1 MKLADII
8 VPDAIRAELT
18 ATTRDDAILELAT
31 ALAEAGAITKKSV
44 AEIAKATIARE
55 DQATTGIGK
64 GIALPHIRIEGIK
77 KPMATIGCSATGLDF
92 NSLDGKDVHAVIFM
106 VSSTGNPDEHLQ
118 AMEALFRHVQRDMFR
133 KFLLQAKTNEAV
145 LELIEEAD
153 EQG

>member
-8 VPDAIRAELT
+8 VPDAIRAELK

-44 AEIAKATIARE
+44 AAIAKATIARE

-64 GIALPHIRIEGIK
+64 GISLPHIRIEGIK
-77 KPMATIGCSATGLDF
+77 KPMATIGCSAAGLDF